1 VRSSVW
7 EFCMMYEV
15 YIANRT
21 TWVGVPYH
29 FKVIFTHY
37 YL

>member
-1 VRSSVW
+1 
-7 EFCMMYEV
+7 MYEV

-37 YL
+37 YLWVI